1 MSNPEGKPA
10 LPEGESISLPIGKA
24 PSEKEDPVESID
36 DYEEVSIDRD
46 VADELPGREQ
56 AQQEQ
61 QGITKE
67 APSTTSDAEDTVTAS
82 VPEIITTPETAN
94 IPNGVSEEE
103 PELTVVEP
111 EPLPETREVEVPRI
125 DVEEATTPREESTD
139 PMPEPVPTKDLE
151 TEAKPTQPADES
163 EDAEDAQGEPAQA
176 TTTEIPSSPPPQI
189 ITSSEPSS
197 SQPSSPAARPGSSAS
212 SIPSRAPNPPS
223 LQAQLVRYNLP
234 NTVFIVQSLEIISA
248 SRDARRRADL
258 AEAARRALEAL
269 KDLAPYA
276 PDPEVVFE
284 PLRLACMTHTTTLVV
299 AALDS
304 IDKLIS
310 YGYFTTNHS
319 SISTTPLIER
329 AIDTIASC
337 FIGDVTDDKV
347 QMQIIKALLSA
358 VLNDK
363 FIVHGAGLLKSIRQ
377 IYNIFLLSRNAANQ
391 TVAQGALTQMVNVVF
406 ERMKT
411 RIAAREA
418 RAELGGLQH
427 QDVGGSTTTVGA
439 AMSTIDGGEGDE
451 ESSAG
456 DTQSQVNGSSPQLA
470 TPGEKITLQS
480 FEHRKSFDDEKI
492 MDNAPTTVTM
502 GRPQSSNGA
511 GIQTD
516 VQPEVSE
523 QDLEDEVFTK
533 DIFLVFRA
541 MCKLSIKVLP
551 PEQIADLKCH
561 GMRSKLLSLHLIL
574 TILKQHS
581 VVFTN
586 PLVTIRGSG
595 TERPTQFVQAIKQYL
610 CLSLSRNAASSVPW
624 VFEMCSEI
632 FWLVVRDM
640 RSALKKELEVFMKEI
655 YLAILENKNS
665 SLNQKHS
672 ILGLFERI
680 SSDPKAL
687 VEIYL
692 NYDCDRAALDNLFQ
706 RIMEH
711 IAKVA
716 ALPVHMS
723 NVQQQAYIDNH
734 PRRGTDGHYH
744 LTHIPPSFAAA
755 SIGAA
760 PPPGHQTD
768 GLYPPEYILKRH
780 SIECLVEALRSL
792 VLWSQKGIE
801 AASAQENSRESLDNR
816 DSFEHTPSRGLSGPG
831 TPQLDVDRR
840 VSSNSDLGSLTV
852 FDDPSQFEKSK
863 LRKNALSECAR
874 KFNTKPKHGIKALIE
889 QGFIKSKEPRDV
901 AEFLLSYNSILDK
914 GKIGEYL
921 GEGDEENI
929 NIMHAFVDLLDFNRM
944 RYVDAL
950 RRFLQT
956 FRLPGESQKID
967 RLMLKFAERYI
978 SGNPNAFANADTAY
992 VLAYSVIMLNVDQHS
1007 SKIKKRMKKEDFVK
1021 NNRGINDGADLPEE
1035 YLHGI
1040 FEEISQN
1047 EIILEDEKDAI
1058 RESKEATQ
1066 KNAGLAA
1073 GIGQALATVGRDL
1086 QREAYMQASEEM
1098 ANKTEQLFK
1107 TLLRSQRTSSK
1118 KTNPTIRFVNA
1129 SSFKHIG
1136 PMFETV
1142 WMSFLSGLSGP
1153 TQDSQDVESIR
1164 LCMEGFKLAIKISC
1178 LFDLELPRISF
1189 VGALTRFTQLSNL
1202 SEMKPKNVEALKVL
1216 LDVAQTEGNLLK
1228 SSWKDVLLAV
1238 SQLERFQLISQG
1250 VDEGSLPDMN
1260 KSLRASTTGDDRRTS
1275 FHSTRSSKSMR
1286 HKILNYSADV
1296 AEESRSREVVIAV
1309 DKIFANSS
1317 KLNGDAIVHFVRALC
1332 EVSWQEVQS
1341 SGSSESPRMFSLQK
1355 LVEISFYNMNRIRF
1369 EWSNIWAI
1377 LGEHFNNV
1385 GCLPNTSIVF
1395 FALDSLRQLSMR
1407 FLELQELPHF
1417 RFQKDFLKPFE
1428 HVMANS
1434 SHAKVKDMVLQCL
1447 NQMLQARGNM
1457 IKSGWRTMFG
1467 TYSFAAKEQYDNIV
1481 EFAFKS
1487 VQSIYKE
1494 RFGVIIAQG
1503 AFSDLVVC
1511 LTEFAKNLRFQR
1523 ISLQA
1528 IEILKTIVP
1537 RMLDTPECPLSPKS
1551 ADFEHGNGVENGNGV
1566 ESVMGGGKVK
1576 TAKEDPMVKFW
1587 FPVLFAFHDVL
1598 MTGEDLEVR
1607 SRALNHL
1614 FDTLVS
1620 YGAAYP
1626 EAFWDLVCRQL
1637 LFPIFMVLKSKS
1649 EMSRFNNHEDMTVWL
1664 STTMIQALRNLIQ
1677 LFTHFFYNLS
1687 RMLDGFLELL
1697 ITCICQEND
1706 TIARIGSSCL
1716 QQLILQNVKKLQKE
1730 HWGKVVGA
1738 FVVLF
1743 ERTTAHQLFSA
1754 VNNVSTPVPEDA
1766 PGTLISGSVEEENE
1780 LNDTAVGTGGLKID
1794 GLETLEQKEAA
1805 ATTLGG
1811 ETEAEPEAINPAN
1824 NGTPQEQQLEDYRP
1838 AQQAPQI
1845 AVSVSAARKRY
1856 FARIITKCVLQ
1867 GLMIETVSELFS
1879 NDDVYNLIPSPE
1891 LLRLMSLLKKSF
1903 AFARKFN
1910 NDKELRMRLFRDGF
1924 MKQPPN
1930 LLKQE
1935 STSAATYISILF
1947 RMFSD
1952 EKSERRESRRDV
1964 EEALVPL
1971 CIDIIHGYV
1980 VLDRETQ
1987 HRNILAWQP
1996 VVVDVMDGYLAFPD
2010 ADFERNITAFYPV
2023 VVELLRQ
2030 DLSEDMRKSLMGI
2043 LRRVGEMKLGAT
2055 KPFDGAANG
2064 GGTGAPVKGRRRAGS
2079 VMSR

>member
-1 MSNPEGKPA
+1 MANPEDKPA
-10 LPEGESISLPIGKA
+10 LPEGESIAIPIENAPPEKDDDLEIIEHRDGASDDGEGRESNDDDGEPANGHVPEDELADKEASTPPPAGPEDVAVALTTDSTTELPN
-24 PSEKEDPVESID
+24 PPTSQDPPLPPVVVEVQ
-36 DYEEVSIDRD
+36 EVEEENEREVSH
-46 VADELPGREQ
+46 
-56 AQQEQ
+56 
-61 QGITKE
+61 T
-67 APSTTSDAEDTVTAS
+67 DAEDTVTAS
-82 VPEIITTPETAN
+82 GELA
-94 IPNGVSEEE
+94 E
-103 PELTVVEP
+103 PTSQPTGLG
-111 EPLPETREVEVPRI
+111 I
-125 DVEEATTPREESTD
+125 EASH
-139 PMPEPVPTKDLE
+139 PTKD
-151 TEAKPTQPADES
+151 TV
-163 EDAEDAQGEPAQA
+163 DAEGERVAPIS
-176 TTTEIPSSPPPQI
+176 EVPSSPTPRI
-189 ITSSEPSS
+189 VTTSSEPSS
-197 SQPSSPAARPGSSAS
+197 QPSSPSARPTSSSS
-212 SIPSRAPNPPS
+212 SIPPRPSNPTP
-223 LQAQLVRYNLP
+223 QHAEPVRYHLP
-234 NTVFIVQSLEIISA
+234 NTVFIVQTLETIAA

-258 AEAARRALEAL
+258 AEATRRALEAL
-269 KDLAPYA
+269 RDMAPDA
-276 PDPEVVFE
+276 PDPEIVFE
-284 PLRLACMTHTTTLVV
+284 PLRLACLTHTTTLTVTS
-299 AALDS
+299 LDS

-310 YGYFTTNHS
+310 YGYFTTSPS
-319 SISTTPLIER
+319 STTTTPLIER
-329 AIDTIASC
+329 AIDTIAAC

-363 FIVHGAGLLKSIRQ
+363 FVVHGAGLLKSIRQ
-377 IYNIFLLSRNAANQ
+377 VYNIFLLSRNATNQ
-391 TVAQGALTQMVNVVF
+391 TVAQGALTQMVNSVF

-411 RIAAREA
+411 RIVAREA
-418 RAELGGLQH
+418 RAELGGM
-427 QDVGGSTTTVGA
+427 QDTGGSSVTINA
-439 AMSTIDGGEGDE
+439 PPSTAGGDEGDE
-451 ESSAG
+451 ESTASGEAPASAG
-456 DTQSQVNGSSPQLA
+456 SPA
-470 TPGEKITLQS
+470 PPGEKITLQS

-492 MDNAPTTVTM
+492 MDNAPTTITM
-502 GRPQSSNGA
+502 RPHSSNGVP
-511 GIQTD
+511 GSQIEIH
-516 VQPEVSE
+516 PEGSQQSQYE
-523 QDLEDEVFTK
+523 AEDEVFTK

-574 TILKQHS
+574 TLLKQHAL
-581 VVFTN
+581 VFTN
-586 PLVTIRGSG
+586 PQVTIRGSG
-595 TERPTQFVQAIKQYL
+595 TEQPTQFVQAIKQYL
-610 CLSLSRNAASSVPW
+610 CLSLSRNAASAVPW
-624 VFEMCSEI
+624 VFEICSEI

-640 RSALKKELEVFMKEI
+640 RSTLKKELEVFMKEI

-665 SLNQKHS
+665 SLQQKHS

-692 NYDCDRAALDNLFQ
+692 NYDCDRTALDNLFQ
-706 RIMEH
+706 RIAEH

-716 ALPVHMS
+716 ALPVGMS
-723 NVQQQAYIDNH
+723 NMQQQAYIDNH
-734 PRRGTDGHYH
+734 PRRGPDGHYH
-744 LTHIPPSFAAA
+744 LMHIPPSFSVA

-760 PPPGHQTD
+760 PPAGHQTE
-768 GLYPPEYILKRH
+768 GQYPQEYILKRH
-780 SIECLVEALRSL
+780 SMECLVEALRSL
-792 VLWSQKGIE
+792 VSWAQKGIE
-801 AASAQENSRESLDNR
+801 ATSVENSRESVDNR
-816 DSFEHTPSRGLSGPG
+816 DSLDHTPIKGLSGPG
-831 TPQLDVDRR
+831 TPQLEFERR
-840 VSSNSDLGSLTV
+840 ASSNSELASLAIS
-852 FDDPSQFEKSK
+852 DDPSQFEKSK
-863 LRKNALSECAR
+863 LRKNALTEGVR
-874 KFNTKPKHGIKALIE
+874 KFNTKPKHGIKTLVE
-889 QGFIKSKEPRDV
+889 QGFIKSKEPRDI
-901 AEFLLSYNSILDK
+901 AEFLLSNNAILDK

-921 GEGDEENI
+921 GEGDQENI
-929 NIMHAFVDLLDFNRM
+929 DIMHSFVDLLDFNRM

-1007 SKIKKRMKKEDFVK
+1007 SKIKRRMNKEDFIK

-1035 YLHGI
+1035 YLIGI
-1040 FEEISQN
+1040 FEEIAQN

-1058 RESKEATQ
+1058 RESKESAT

-1086 QREAYMQASEEM
+1086 QREAYLQASEEM

-1118 KTNPTIRFVNA
+1118 KTNTTIRFVHA

-1153 TQDSQDVESIR
+1153 TQDSQDLESIR

-1228 SSWKDVLLAV
+1228 TSWKDVLMAV

-1250 VDEGSLPDMN
+1250 VDETSLPDMI
-1260 KSLRASTTGDDRRTS
+1260 KSLRGQSDDPRRTS
-1275 FHSTRSSKSMR
+1275 FHSTRSSKSIR
-1286 HKILNYSADV
+1286 SKVPSYSSDV

-1341 SGSSESPRMFSLQK
+1341 SASSENPRMFSLQK

-1407 FLELQELPHF
+1407 FLEIQELPHF
-1417 RFQKDFLKPFE
+1417 RFQKDFLRPFE

-1494 RFGVIIAQG
+1494 RFGVIVAQG

-1551 ADFEHGNGVENGNGV
+1551 AAFEGPNGTSENGM
-1566 ESVMGGGKVK
+1566 ETVMGGAKVK

-1614 FDTLVS
+1614 FDTLIT
-1620 YGAAYP
+1620 YGGAYP

-1649 EMSRFNNHEDMTVWL
+1649 EMSRFNNHEDMSVWL

-1677 LFTHFFYNLS
+1677 LFTHFFSNLS

-1716 QQLILQNVKKLQKE
+1716 QGLILQNVKKLQKE
-1730 HWGKVVGA
+1730 HWGKIVAA
-1738 FVVLF
+1738 FVILF
-1743 ERTTAHQLFSA
+1743 ERTTAHQLFTAINNLATGVPNSVPGILSA
-1754 VNNVSTPVPEDA
+1754 GSLDEETELLEDDGA
-1766 PGTLISGSVEEENE
+1766 N
-1780 LNDTAVGTGGLKID
+1780 GLKID
-1794 GLETLEQKEAA
+1794 LENSQKDATLSQQPEPEPEPI
-1805 ATTLGG
+1805 
-1811 ETEAEPEAINPAN
+1811 ETELSTDIPP
-1824 NGTPQEQQLEDYRP
+1824 EQQLEDYRP
-1838 AQQAPQI
+1838 TQQTPQI
-1845 AVSVSAARKRY
+1845 TIPVTAARKRY

-1910 NDKELRMRLFRDGF
+1910 NDKELRMKLFREGF

-1952 EKSERRESRRDV
+1952 EKSERRDSRRDV

-1980 VLDRETQ
+1980 ILDRETQ

-1996 VVVDVMDGYLAFPD
+1996 VVVDVMEGYMAFPD
-2010 ADFERNITAFYPV
+2010 ADFERNIVSFYPV

-2030 DLSEDMRKSLMGI
+2030 DLSEEMRKSLMGI
-2043 LRRVGEMKLGAT
+2043 LRRVGEMKLGA
-2055 KPFDGAANG
+2055 KPLEPVVNG
-2064 GGTGAPVKGRRRAGS
+2064 VAVATKGRRRTGS

>member
-1 MSNPEGKPA
+1 MSDTGQKA
-10 LPEGESISLPIGKA
+10 TLPESDGVNLKIAEGVPATDDAVEVTSQRDDDDEQPSVDDDKQGE
-24 PSEKEDPVESID
+24 VEEEQEEEEE
-36 DYEEVSIDRD
+36 YEIVAEEGETSANGHSSDG
-46 VADELPGREQ
+46 ADEERKDTLEDG
-56 AQQEQ
+56 
-61 QGITKE
+61 
-67 APSTTSDAEDTVTAS
+67 SDAEGVTA
-82 VPEIITTPETAN
+82 
-94 IPNGVSEEE
+94 GGE
-103 PELTVVEP
+103 PSTDSIHAP
-111 EPLPETREVEVPRI
+111 APLPESDEVHTPA
-125 DVEEATTPREESTD
+125 VEP
-139 PMPEPVPTKDLE
+139 
-151 TEAKPTQPADES
+151 
-163 EDAEDAQGEPAQA
+163 AEDASPVAESSEAADATEPTESPRGLGIEGSQLPAAVEADEESPRPASA
-176 TTTEIPSSPPPQI
+176 TPSSPPPQI
-189 ITSSEPSS
+189 ITTPSDQTPAVRPASS
-197 SQPSSPAARPGSSAS
+197 SSSTGLPPRPSNPTPSHAQP
-212 SIPSRAPNPPS
+212 I
-223 LQAQLVRYNLP
+223 RYNLP
-234 NTVFIVQSLEIISA
+234 STVFIVQTLDIIAA

-258 AEAARRALEAL
+258 AEATRRALEAIR
-269 KDLAPYA
+269 DMAPHA
-276 PDPEVVFE
+276 PDPEIVFE
-284 PLRLACMTHTTTLVV
+284 PLRLACLTHTTALTVP
-299 AALDS
+299 ALDS

-310 YGYFTTNHS
+310 YGYFTAS
-319 SISTTPLIER
+319 PPAATTPLIER
-329 AIDTIASC
+329 AIDSIAGC
-337 FIGDVTDDKV
+337 FIGEITDDKV

-363 FIVHGAGLLKSIRQ
+363 FVVHGAGLLKSIRL
-377 IYNIFLLSRNAANQ
+377 IYNIFLLSRNTANQ

-406 ERMKT
+406 ERMKN
-411 RIAAREA
+411 RIMIREA
-418 RAELGGLQH
+418 GTELGNL
-427 QDVGGSTTTVGA
+427 QDVGGSTTTVNA
-439 AMSTIDGGEGDE
+439 PPSTADGGDGDE
-451 ESSAG
+451 EASTASG
-456 DTQSQVNGSSPQLA
+456 DAQGQNGGTPPVT

-492 MDNAPTTVTM
+492 MDNAPTTVTV
-502 GRPQSSNGA
+502 GQNGSRVNGGQTSDISHAQS
-511 GIQTD
+511 T
-516 VQPEVSE
+516 E
-523 QDLEDEVFTK
+523 QEAEDEIFTK

-561 GMRSKLLSLHLIL
+561 GMRSKLLSLHLIH

-581 VVFTN
+581 LVFTN

-595 TERPTQFVQAIKQYL
+595 TEQPTQFVQAIKQYL
-610 CLSLSRNAASSVPW
+610 CLSLSRNAASAVPW
-624 VFEMCSEI
+624 VFEICSEI

-640 RSALKKELEVFMKEI
+640 RSALKKEMEVFMKEI

-665 SLNQKHS
+665 SLQQKHS
-672 ILGLFERI
+672 ILELFERI

-692 NYDCDRAALDNLFQ
+692 NYDCDRNALDNLFQ
-706 RIMEH
+706 RIIEH
-711 IAKVA
+711 ISKVA
-716 ALPVHMS
+716 ALPVSMS
-723 NVQQQAYIDNH
+723 TLQQQAYIDNH
-734 PRRGTDGHYH
+734 PRRHPDGHYH
-744 LTHIPPSFAAA
+744 MIHLPPSFSISSIA
-755 SIGAA
+755 SA
-760 PPPGHQTD
+760 PPPGHQTE

-780 SIECLVEALRSL
+780 SMECLVEALRSL
-792 VLWSQKGIE
+792 VSWAQKGIE
-801 AASAQENSRESLDNR
+801 AVAAQEHSLRDSVGDRESLD
-816 DSFEHTPSRGLSGPG
+816 HTPIRNLSGPG
-831 TPQLDVDRR
+831 TPQLEIDRR
-840 VSSNSDLGSLTV
+840 ISSNTDLNGFMIS
-852 FDDPSQFEKSK
+852 DDPSQFEKSK
-863 LRKNALSECAR
+863 LRKNALTECVR
-874 KFNTKPKHGIKALIE
+874 KFNLKPKHGVKALLE
-889 QGFIKSKEPRDV
+889 QGFIKSKEPRDI

-921 GEGDEENI
+921 GEGDQDNI
-929 NIMHAFVDLLDFNRM
+929 DIMHAFVDLLDFTRM

-956 FRLPGESQKID
+956 FRLPGEGQKID

-1007 SKIKKRMKKEDFVK
+1007 AKVKRRMTKEDFIK
-1021 NNRGINDGADLPEE
+1021 NNRGINDNADLPDE
-1035 YLHGI
+1035 YLGGI
-1040 FEEISQN
+1040 FDEIAQN
-1047 EIILEDEKDAI
+1047 EIILESEKEAI
-1058 RESKEATQ
+1058 REGREASQ

-1118 KTNPTIRFVNA
+1118 KVKTSIRFVHA

-1153 TQDSQDVESIR
+1153 TQDSSDLESIR

-1228 SSWKDVLLAV
+1228 NSWKDVLLAV

-1260 KSLRASTTGDDRRTS
+1260 KSLRSGLGDDRRSS
-1275 FHSTRSSKSMR
+1275 FHSTRSSKSIRNKMP
-1286 HKILNYSADV
+1286 NYSADV

-1341 SGSSESPRMFSLQK
+1341 SGQSESPRMFSLQK

-1407 FLELQELPHF
+1407 FLEIQELPHF

-1494 RFGVIIAQG
+1494 RFGVIVAQG

-1537 RMLDTPECPLSPKS
+1537 RMLDAPECPLSPKS
-1551 ADFEHGNGVENGNGV
+1551 SDFSGPNGSATENGNGM
-1566 ESVMGGGKVK
+1566 ETVMGGAKVK

-1614 FDTLVS
+1614 FDTLVA

-1649 EMSRFNNHEDMTVWL
+1649 EMSRFSNHEDMTVWL

-1677 LFTHFFYNLS
+1677 LFTHFFANLS

-1716 QQLILQNVKKLQKE
+1716 QQLILQNVRKLEKE
-1730 HWGKVVGA
+1730 HWGKIVGA
-1738 FVVLF
+1738 FVILF
-1743 ERTTAHQLFSA
+1743 ERTTAYQLFSA
-1754 VNNVSTPVPEDA
+1754 VSVSATVPSSS
-1766 PGTLISGSVEEENE
+1766 SGSIGGGSLDEDGDVKDDPTVAEESN
-1780 LNDTAVGTGGLKID
+1780 GLKID
-1794 GLETLEQKEAA
+1794 GLETPGTKDTPTEVDGLQPAEEEDTREEPTSEQ
-1805 ATTLGG
+1805 
-1811 ETEAEPEAINPAN
+1811 P
-1824 NGTPQEQQLEDYRP
+1824 LEDYRP
-1838 AQQAPQI
+1838 PTAIPQI
-1845 AVSVSAARKRY
+1845 AVPVTAARKRY

-1910 NDKELRMRLFRDGF
+1910 NDKELRMRLFREGF

-1935 STSAATYISILF
+1935 STSAATYIAILF
-1947 RMFSD
+1947 RMFAD
-1952 EKSERRESRRDV
+1952 DKSERRESRRDV

-1980 VLDRETQ
+1980 ILDRETQ

-1996 VVVDVMDGYLAFPD
+1996 VVVDVMEGYLAFPD
-2010 ADFERNITAFYPV
+2010 PDFERNITAFYPV
-2023 VVELLRQ
+2023 AVELLSK
-2030 DLSEDMRKSLMGI
+2030 DLSEEMRRTLMGM
-2043 LRRVGEMKLGAT
+2043 LRRVGEMKLGA
-2055 KPFDGAANG
+2055 KPMDTGANG
-2064 GGTGAPVKGRRRAGS
+2064 VGNTGAVKGRRRAGS

>member
-1 MSNPEGKPA
+1 MSNPDGKPA
-10 LPEGESISLPIGKA
+10 LPEGESINLPIGKA
-24 PSEKEDPVESID
+24 SSEEEGPLEPID

-46 VADELPGREQ
+46 VVDELPRSEHI
-56 AQQEQ
+56 QQEQ
-61 QGITKE
+61 VIAKE
-67 APSTTSDAEDTVTAS
+67 VTPISDAGETPATS
-82 VPEIITTPETAN
+82 VSEINTIPETSST
-94 IPNGVSEEE
+94 PNVVSVEES
-103 PELTVVEP
+103 ELTVVEP
-111 EPLPETREVEVPRI
+111 EPLLETNDVEVPRI
-125 DVEEATTPREESTD
+125 DVEEAIAAQGGLAESAPKPAEIKDSDIEE
-139 PMPEPVPTKDLE
+139 
-151 TEAKPTQPADES
+151 KPTEVLQD
-163 EDAEDAQGEPAQA
+163 EDAQGEP
-176 TTTEIPSSPPPQI
+176 TNPPEIPSSPPPQI
-189 ITSSEPSS
+189 VTSSEPSS

-212 SIPSRAPNPPS
+212 SLPARPPNPTPV
-223 LQAQLVRYNLP
+223 QAQPIRYNLP
-234 NTVFIVQSLEIISA
+234 NTVFIVQSLETISA

-319 SISTTPLIER
+319 SISSTPLIER

-411 RIAAREA
+411 RIASREA

-439 AMSTIDGGEGDE
+439 AMSTVDGGEGDE
-451 ESSAG
+451 ESSTG
-456 DTQSQVNGSSPQLA
+456 DTQSQVNGSSTQLA

-492 MDNAPTTVTM
+492 MDNAPTTVTI
-502 GRPQSSNGA
+502 GRPQSSSGVGNQIDA
-511 GIQTD
+511 
-516 VQPEVSE
+516 QPEVSE
-523 QDLEDEVFTK
+523 QDLEDEIFTK

-574 TILKQHS
+574 TILKQHC

-595 TERPTQFVQAIKQYL
+595 TEQPTQFVQAIKQYL

-624 VFEMCSEI
+624 VFEMCGEI

-655 YLAILENKNS
+655 YLAIIENKNS

-716 ALPVHMS
+716 ALPVYMN

-768 GLYPPEYILKRH
+768 GLYPQEYILKRH

-792 VLWSQKGIE
+792 VSWAQKGIE
-801 AASAQENSRESLDNR
+801 ATSAQETSRESLDNR

-831 TPQLDVDRR
+831 TPQLEVDRR
-840 VSSNSDLGSLTV
+840 VSSNSDLNNLTV

-863 LRKNALSECAR
+863 LRKNALSECVR
-874 KFNTKPKHGIKALIE
+874 KFNTKPKHGVKALIE
-889 QGFIKSKEPRDV
+889 LGFIKSKEPRDV

-929 NIMHAFVDLLDFNRM
+929 NIMHSFVDLLDFNRM

-1007 SKIKKRMKKEDFVK
+1007 SKIKRRMKKEDFVK

-1118 KTNPTIRFVNA
+1118 KTNTTIRFVNA

-1260 KSLRASTTGDDRRTS
+1260 KSLRATTTGDDRRTS
-1275 FHSTRSSKSMR
+1275 FHSTRSSKSIR
-1286 HKILNYSADV
+1286 HKMSNYSADV

-1407 FLELQELPHF
+1407 FLEIQELPHF

-1494 RFGVIIAQG
+1494 RFGVIVAQG

-1551 ADFEHGNGVENGNGV
+1551 ADFQHTNGLENGNGI

-1754 VNNVSTPVPEDA
+1754 VNNVSTAVPGGA
-1766 PGTLISGSVEEENE
+1766 QGILSAGSMEEEADF
-1780 LNDTAVGTGGLKID
+1780 NDTTVDTGGLKID

-1805 ATTLGG
+1805 ATLGS
-1811 ETEAEPEAINPAN
+1811 ETEPEPENTNSNPE
-1824 NGTPQEQQLEDYRP
+1824 TPQEQQLEDYRP
-1838 AQQAPQI
+1838 SQQAPQI

-1903 AFARKFN
+1903 AFARRFN
-1910 NDKELRMRLFRDGF
+1910 NDKELRMKLFRDGF

-1947 RMFSD
+1947 RMFAD
-1952 EKSERRESRRDV
+1952 DKSERRESRRDV

-2030 DLSEDMRKSLMGI
+2030 DLSEDMRRSLMGI
-2043 LRRVGEMKLGAT
+2043 LRRVGEMKLGAKT
-2055 KPFDGAANG
+2055 VESVVNG
-2064 GGTGAPVKGRRRAGS
+2064 GGGTAVKGRRRAGS

>member
-1 MSNPEGKPA
+1 MSNPEVKPA
-10 LPEGESISLPIGKA
+10 LPEGESISIPIEKA
-24 PSEKEDPVESID
+24 PSEKEERAESIE
-36 DYEEVSIDRD
+36 DYEEVSINGD
-46 VADELPGREQ
+46 VADEPPHRELVEEG
-56 AQQEQ
+56 EQ
-61 QGITKE
+61 GTTKE
-67 APSTTSDAEDTVTAS
+67 VPLTSDAEETIAIS
-82 VPEIITTPETAN
+82 VPETDTIPETTA
-94 IPNGVSEEE
+94 PTNGVSVEEAD
-103 PELTVVEP
+103 LTAVGT
-111 EPLPETREVEVPRI
+111 ETKEVPRI
-125 DVEEATTPREESTD
+125 DVEEATTTTTPEASTETTTL
-139 PMPEPVPTKDLE
+139 EPVETKDLDIE
-151 TEAKPTQPADES
+151 EKPTGPVEEDQ
-163 EDAEDAQGEPAQA
+163 DAEGEPAH
-176 TTTEIPSSPPPQI
+176 TTEIPSSPPPQI
-189 ITSSEPSS
+189 VTSSEPSS

-212 SIPSRAPNPPS
+212 SLPSRPPNPTPI
-223 LQAQLVRYNLP
+223 QAQPVRYNLP
-234 NTVFIVQSLEIISA
+234 NTVFIVQSLETISA

-284 PLRLACMTHTTTLVV
+284 PLRLACLTHTTALVV

-319 SISTTPLIER
+319 SISSTPLIER

-411 RIAAREA
+411 RIAVREA

-439 AMSTIDGGEGDE
+439 AMSTVDGGEGDE

-456 DTQSQVNGSSPQLA
+456 DTQSQQNGSTPQLA

-502 GRPQSSNGA
+502 GRPQSSNGVGSQA
-511 GIQTD
+511 D
-516 VQPEVSE
+516 SHPEVSE
-523 QDLEDEVFTK
+523 QDLEDEIFTK

-586 PLVTIRGSG
+586 PLITIRGSG
-595 TERPTQFVQAIKQYL
+595 TEQPTQFVQAIKQYL

-624 VFEMCSEI
+624 VFEICSEI

-655 YLAILENKNS
+655 YIAILENKNS
-665 SLNQKHS
+665 TLNQKHS

-716 ALPVHMS
+716 ALPVGMS
-723 NVQQQAYIDNH
+723 SLQQQAYIDNH

-768 GLYPPEYILKRH
+768 GFYPPEYILKRH
-780 SIECLVEALRSL
+780 SMECLVEALRSL
-792 VLWSQKGIE
+792 VSWAQKGIE
-801 AASAQENSRESLDNR
+801 AASAQENSRESVDNR

-831 TPQLDVDRR
+831 TPQLEVDRR
-840 VSSNSDLGSLTV
+840 VSSNSDLNSLTV

-874 KFNTKPKHGIKALIE
+874 KFNAKPKHGIKALIE
-889 QGFIKSKEPRDV
+889 QGFIKSKEPRDI

-921 GEGDEENI
+921 GEGDQENI
-929 NIMHAFVDLLDFNRM
+929 DIMHSFVDLLDFNRM

-1007 SKIKKRMKKEDFVK
+1007 SKIKRRMKKEDFVK

-1040 FEEISQN
+1040 FDEISQN

-1066 KNAGLAA
+1066 KNTGLAA

-1118 KTNPTIRFVNA
+1118 KTNTTIRFVNA

-1153 TQDSQDVESIR
+1153 TQDSSDLESIR

-1178 LFDLELPRISF
+1178 LFDLEFPRISF

-1250 VDEGSLPDMN
+1250 VDEGSLPDMS

-1275 FHSTRSSKSMR
+1275 FHSTRSSKSIR
-1286 HKILNYSADV
+1286 HKMSNYSADV

-1341 SGSSESPRMFSLQK
+1341 SGASESPRMFSLQK

-1407 FLELQELPHF
+1407 FLEIQELPHF
-1417 RFQKDFLKPFE
+1417 RFQKDFLRPFE

-1447 NQMLQARGNM
+1447 NQMLQAKGNM

-1551 ADFEHGNGVENGNGV
+1551 ADFEHINGVENGNSV
-1566 ESVMGGGKVK
+1566 ETVMGGGKVK

-1614 FDTLVS
+1614 FDTLVT

-1677 LFTHFFYNLS
+1677 LFTHFFSNLS

-1738 FVVLF
+1738 FVILF

-1754 VNNVSTPVPEDA
+1754 VNNISTTVPGGG
-1766 PGTLISGSVEEENE
+1766 PGILSAGTMEEEHE
-1780 LNDTAVGTGGLKID
+1780 LHDTTEDTGGLKID

-1805 ATTLGG
+1805 ATLGG
-1811 ETEAEPEAINPAN
+1811 DTEPDPDTANITPE
-1824 NGTPQEQQLEDYRP
+1824 TPQDHQLEDYRP
-1838 AQQAPQI
+1838 TQQAPQI

-1903 AFARKFN
+1903 AFARRFN

-1935 STSAATYISILF
+1935 SSSAATYISILF
-1947 RMFSD
+1947 RMFAD
-1952 EKSERRESRRDV
+1952 DKSERRESRRDV

-2010 ADFERNITAFYPV
+2010 ADFERNIMAFYPV

-2030 DLSEDMRKSLMGI
+2030 DLSEDMRRSLMGI
-2043 LRRVGEMKLGAT
+2043 LRRVGEMKLGA
-2055 KPFDGAANG
+2055 KAVESSVNG
-2064 GGTGAPVKGRRRAGS
+2064 GGAVAKGRRRAGS

>member
-1 MSNPEGKPA
+1 MSNPEKPA
-10 LPEGESISLPIGKA
+10 LPVGESIGIPIEA
-24 PSEKEDPVESID
+24 TLSEKD
-36 DYEEVSIDRD
+36 EEEYTTINHDE
-46 VADELPGREQ
+46 ADEARDEKGIHEQVPGEDGGYKDSTQ
-56 AQQEQ
+56 PPSGDFETATAIVEPTGL
-61 QGITKE
+61 GIEGT
-67 APSTTSDAEDTVTAS
+67 ASDPTADAEGERLPPTSEEPSAS
-82 VPEIITTPETAN
+82 SPQIVTTP
-94 IPNGVSEEE
+94 S
-103 PELTVVEP
+103 
-111 EPLPETREVEVPRI
+111 
-125 DVEEATTPREESTD
+125 DQS
-139 PMPEPVPTKDLE
+139 
-151 TEAKPTQPADES
+151 S
-163 EDAEDAQGEPAQA
+163 
-176 TTTEIPSSPPPQI
+176 IPSSPPARPD
-189 ITSSEPSS
+189 SS
-197 SQPSSPAARPGSSAS
+197 SSS
-212 SIPSRAPNPPS
+212 SIPPRPSNPTPNHAQPIRHHLPS
-223 LQAQLVRYNLP
+223 
-234 NTVFIVQSLEIISA
+234 TVFIVQTLETIAA

-258 AEAARRALEAL
+258 GEATRRALEAIR
-269 KDLAPYA
+269 DLAPDA

-284 PLRLACMTHTTTLVV
+284 PLRLACLTHTTALTVTS
-299 AALDS
+299 LDS

-310 YGYFTTNHS
+310 YGYFNS
-319 SISTTPLIER
+319 STSATSTTPLIER
-329 AIDTIASC
+329 AIDTIAAC

-358 VLNDK
+358 ILNDK
-363 FIVHGAGLLKSIRQ
+363 FVVHGAGLLKSIRQ

-411 RIAAREA
+411 RLVMREA
-418 RAELGGLQH
+418 SAELGGLQ
-427 QDVGGSTTTVGA
+427 DTGGSTTTVNA
-439 AMSTIDGGEGDE
+439 PPSTVDGGEGDE
-451 ESSAG
+451 DSTISG
-456 DTQSQVNGSSPQLA
+456 DAQSTQTGVTTPA
-470 TPGEKITLQS
+470 TAPGEKITLQS

-492 MDNAPTTVTM
+492 MDSAPTTVTL
-502 GRPQSSNGA
+502 GQNDNQEGSQSKLSQQEA
-511 GIQTD
+511 
-516 VQPEVSE
+516 
-523 QDLEDEVFTK
+523 EDEIFTK

-561 GMRSKLLSLHLIL
+561 GMRSKLLSLHLIHQ
-574 TILKQHS
+574 ILKQHS
-581 VVFTN
+581 LVFTN
-586 PLVTIRGSG
+586 PTVTIRGSG
-595 TERPTQFVQAIKQYL
+595 TEQPTQFVQAIKQYL
-610 CLSLSRNAASSVPW
+610 CLSLSRNAASAVPW
-624 VFEMCSEI
+624 VFETCSEI
-632 FWLVVRDM
+632 FFLVVRDM

-665 SLNQKHS
+665 SLQQKHS
-672 ILGLFERI
+672 IVALFEHI
-680 SSDPKAL
+680 ASDPKAL

-692 NYDCDRAALDNLFQ
+692 NYDCDRNALDNLFQ
-706 RIMEH
+706 RIIEH
-711 IAKVA
+711 ISKVA

-723 NVQQQAYIDNH
+723 SLQQYAYIDNH
-734 PRRGTDGHYH
+734 PRRGPDGFYH
-744 LTHIPPSFAAA
+744 LVHLPPSLSAT
-755 SIGAA
+755 SIAAA
-760 PPPGHQTD
+760 PPPGYNTE
-768 GLYPPEYILKRH
+768 GLYPPEYILKRE
-780 SIECLVEALRSL
+780 SMECLVEALRSL
-792 VLWSQKGIE
+792 VSWAQKGIE
-801 AASAQENSRESLDNR
+801 AAQIQENNSRESVDNR
-816 DSFEHTPSRGLSGPG
+816 ESFDHTPSKGLSGPG
-831 TPQLDVDRR
+831 TPQLELDRK
-840 VSSNSDLGSLTV
+840 VPSNSDLNGMV
-852 FDDPSQFEKSK
+852 DDPSQFEKSK
-863 LRKNALSECAR
+863 LRKNALSECVR
-874 KFNTKPKHGIKALIE
+874 KFNFKPKHGIKAAIE
-889 QGFIKSKEPRDV
+889 QGFIKSKEPQNI
-901 AEFLLSYNSILDK
+901 AEFLLGNNGLLDK
-914 GKIGEYL
+914 AKLGDYL
-921 GEGDEENI
+921 GEGDQENI
-929 NIMHAFVDLLDFNRM
+929 DIMHAFVDLMDFSRM

-956 FRLPGESQKID
+956 FRLPGEAQKID
-967 RLMLKFAERYI
+967 RLMLKFAAKYTG
-978 SGNPNAFANADTAY
+978 GNPNAFANADTAY

-1007 SKIKKRMKKEDFVK
+1007 SKIKKRMTKEDFIK
-1021 NNRGINDGADLPEE
+1021 NNRGINDNADLPDE
-1035 YLHGI
+1035 YLIGI
-1040 FEEISQN
+1040 FEEIQQN
-1047 EIILEDEKDAI
+1047 EIILETEKDAI
-1058 RESKEATQ
+1058 KESKEALQ
-1066 KNAGLAA
+1066 KNAGIAA

-1107 TLLRSQRTSSK
+1107 TLLRSQRVNSK
-1118 KTNPTIRFVNA
+1118 KTNTSIRFVSA

-1153 TQDSQDVESIR
+1153 TQDSQDMESIR

-1260 KSLRASTTGDDRRTS
+1260 KSLRAGLGDDRRSS
-1275 FHSTRSSKSMR
+1275 FHSSRSSRSIR
-1286 HKILNYSADV
+1286 HKPPSYSADV
-1296 AEESRSREVVIAV
+1296 AEESRSREIVIAV

-1317 KLNGDAIVHFVRALC
+1317 ALNGDAIVHFVRALC

-1341 SGSSESPRMFSLQK
+1341 SGASENPRMFSLQK

-1385 GCLPNTSIVF
+1385 GCLPNTSVVF

-1407 FLELQELPHF
+1407 FLEIQELPHF

-1434 SHAKVKDMVLQCL
+1434 VHAKVKDMVLQCL
-1447 NQMLQARGNM
+1447 NQMLQARGDM
-1457 IKSGWRTMFG
+1457 IRSGWRTMFG

-1487 VQSIYKE
+1487 VQSIYKT

-1537 RMLDTPECPLSPKS
+1537 KMLETPECPLSPKS
-1551 ADFEHGNGVENGNGV
+1551 ADFEGPNGTTANGEHGRTET
-1566 ESVMGGGKVK
+1566 VMGGARIK

-1614 FDTLVS
+1614 FDTLVA
-1620 YGAAYP
+1620 YGAVYP
-1626 EAFWDLVCRQL
+1626 EAFWDIVCRQL

-1677 LFTHFFYNLS
+1677 LFTHFFAQLS

-1716 QQLILQNVKKLQKE
+1716 QQLILQNVKKLNRE

-1738 FVVLF
+1738 FVILF

-1754 VNNVSTPVPEDA
+1754 VGVTTSVPGGSGGILSAGALDEDDE
-1766 PGTLISGSVEEENE
+1766 THE
-1780 LNDTAVGTGGLKID
+1780 DTAEDTNGLKID
-1794 GLETLEQKEAA
+1794 GLERPGPKDEASHADGEHPEESA
-1805 ATTLGG
+1805 AG
-1811 ETEAEPEAINPAN
+1811 EPSNEH
-1824 NGTPQEQQLEDYRP
+1824 QLEDYRP
-1838 AQQAPQI
+1838 ASAAPQAAI
-1845 AVSVSAARKRY
+1845 PVTAARKRY

-1891 LLRLMSLLKKSF
+1891 LLRLMALLKKSF
-1903 AFARKFN
+1903 QFARKFN
-1910 NDKELRMRLFRDGF
+1910 NDKELRMRLFREGF

-1935 STSAATYISILF
+1935 SSSAATYVAILF
-1947 RMFSD
+1947 RMFAD
-1952 EKSERRESRRDV
+1952 DKSERRESRGDV

-1980 VLDRETQ
+1980 ILDRETQ

-1996 VVVDVMDGYLAFPD
+1996 VVVDVMEGYLAFPD
-2010 ADFERNITAFYPV
+2010 ADFDRNVTTFYPV
-2023 VVELLRQ
+2023 VVELLGRE
-2030 DLSEDMRKSLMGI
+2030 LSEGMRKALMGI
-2043 LRRVGEMKLGAT
+2043 LRRVGETRLGV
-2055 KPFDGAANG
+2055 KPLGLVEGSGVAGSTPGANG
-2064 GGTGAPVKGRRRAGS
+2064 VAAGAGKGRRRAGS
-2079 VMSR
+2079 VMSGIAK

>member
-1 MSNPEGKPA
+1 MSNPDGKPA
-10 LPEGESISLPIGKA
+10 LPEGESINLPIGKA
-24 PSEKEDPVESID
+24 SSEEEGPLEPID

-46 VADELPGREQ
+46 VVDELPRSEHI
-56 AQQEQ
+56 QQEQ
-61 QGITKE
+61 VIAKE
-67 APSTTSDAEDTVTAS
+67 VTPISDAGETPATFVS
-82 VPEIITTPETAN
+82 EINTIPETSST
-94 IPNGVSEEE
+94 PNVVSVEES
-103 PELTVVEP
+103 ELTVVEP
-111 EPLPETREVEVPRI
+111 EPLLETNDVEVPRI
-125 DVEEATTPREESTD
+125 DVEEAIAAQGGLAESAPKPAEIKDSDIEE
-139 PMPEPVPTKDLE
+139 
-151 TEAKPTQPADES
+151 KPTEVLQD
-163 EDAEDAQGEPAQA
+163 EDAQGEP
-176 TTTEIPSSPPPQI
+176 TKPPEIPSSPPPQI
-189 ITSSEPSS
+189 VTSSEPSS

-212 SIPSRAPNPPS
+212 SLPARPPNPTPV
-223 LQAQLVRYNLP
+223 QAQPIRYNLP
-234 NTVFIVQSLEIISA
+234 NTVFIVQSLETISA

-319 SISTTPLIER
+319 SISSTPLIER

-411 RIAAREA
+411 RIASREA

-439 AMSTIDGGEGDE
+439 AMSTVDGGEGDE
-451 ESSAG
+451 ESSTG
-456 DTQSQVNGSSPQLA
+456 DTQSQVNGSSTQLA

-492 MDNAPTTVTM
+492 MDNAPTTVTI
-502 GRPQSSNGA
+502 GRPQSSSGVGNQIDA
-511 GIQTD
+511 
-516 VQPEVSE
+516 QPEVSE
-523 QDLEDEVFTK
+523 QDLEDEIFTK

-574 TILKQHS
+574 TILKQHC

-595 TERPTQFVQAIKQYL
+595 TEQPTQFVQAIKQYL

-624 VFEMCSEI
+624 VFEMCGEI

-655 YLAILENKNS
+655 YLAIIENKNS

-716 ALPVHMS
+716 ALPVYMN

-768 GLYPPEYILKRH
+768 GLYPQEYILKRH

-792 VLWSQKGIE
+792 VSWAQKGIE
-801 AASAQENSRESLDNR
+801 ATSAQETSRESLDNR

-831 TPQLDVDRR
+831 TPQLEVDRR
-840 VSSNSDLGSLTV
+840 VSSNSDLNNLTV

-863 LRKNALSECAR
+863 LRKNALSECVR
-874 KFNTKPKHGIKALIE
+874 KFNTKPKHGVKALIE
-889 QGFIKSKEPRDV
+889 LGFIKSKEPRDV

-929 NIMHAFVDLLDFNRM
+929 NIMHSFVDLLDFNRM

-1007 SKIKKRMKKEDFVK
+1007 SKIKRRMKKEDFVK

-1118 KTNPTIRFVNA
+1118 KTNTTIRFVNA

-1260 KSLRASTTGDDRRTS
+1260 KSLRATTTGDDRRTS
-1275 FHSTRSSKSMR
+1275 FHSTRSSKSIR
-1286 HKILNYSADV
+1286 HKMSNYSADV

-1407 FLELQELPHF
+1407 FLEIQELPHF

-1494 RFGVIIAQG
+1494 RFGVIVAQG

-1551 ADFEHGNGVENGNGV
+1551 ADFQHTNGLENGNGI

-1754 VNNVSTPVPEDA
+1754 VNNVSTAVPGGA
-1766 PGTLISGSVEEENE
+1766 QGILSAGSMEEEADF
-1780 LNDTAVGTGGLKID
+1780 NDTTVDTGGLKID

-1805 ATTLGG
+1805 ATLGS
-1811 ETEAEPEAINPAN
+1811 ETEPEPENTNSNPE
-1824 NGTPQEQQLEDYRP
+1824 TPQEQQLEDYRP
-1838 AQQAPQI
+1838 SQQAPQI

-1903 AFARKFN
+1903 AFARRFN
-1910 NDKELRMRLFRDGF
+1910 NDKELRMKLFRDGF

-1947 RMFSD
+1947 RMFAD
-1952 EKSERRESRRDV
+1952 DKSERRESRRDV

-2030 DLSEDMRKSLMGI
+2030 DLSEDMRRSLMGI
-2043 LRRVGEMKLGAT
+2043 LRRVGEMKLGAKT
-2055 KPFDGAANG
+2055 VESVVNG
-2064 GGTGAPVKGRRRAGS
+2064 GGGTAVKGRRRAGS

>member
-1 MSNPEGKPA
+1 MSNPGEKPA
-10 LPEGESISLPIGKA
+10 LPEGVSISIPIA
-24 PSEKEDPVESID
+24 EALLEKDDGHSDIAD
-36 DYEEVSIDRD
+36 DYEQVSIDGDRD
-46 VADELPGREQ
+46 
-56 AQQEQ
+56 
-61 QGITKE
+61 
-67 APSTTSDAEDTVTAS
+67 
-82 VPEIITTPETAN
+82 
-94 IPNGVSEEE
+94 
-103 PELTVVEP
+103 
-111 EPLPETREVEVPRI
+111 VEVPNGKLP
-125 DVEEATTPREESTD
+125 EEQGPTKEVPPTNTDDDDDTVATLQPTVDQIIEPTPPPNGLDGEDSHSPTVATEEREEEGEGEKHTD
-139 PMPEPVPTKDLE
+139 EVPVS
-151 TEAKPTQPADES
+151 APADIES
-163 EDAEDAQGEPAQA
+163 VTITQEPSVGDSSPTTGSGIDENRPSAGDVDADGERLPP
-176 TTTEIPSSPPPQI
+176 TSETPSSPTPQI
-189 ITSSEPSS
+189 VTTSSEPSS
-197 SQPSSPAARPGSSAS
+197 HPSSPSARPGSSSS
-212 SIPSRAPNPPS
+212 SIVPRSNPTP
-223 LQAQLVRYNLP
+223 AQPVRYHLP
-234 NTVFIVQSLEIISA
+234 NTVFIVQTLETIAA

-258 AEAARRALEAL
+258 AEATRRALEAL
-269 KDLAPYA
+269 RDLAPHA
-276 PDPEVVFE
+276 PDPELVFE
-284 PLRLACMTHTTTLVV
+284 PLRLACLTHTTALAVTS
-299 AALDS
+299 LDS

-310 YGYFTTNHS
+310 YGYFTTSPS
-319 SISTTPLIER
+319 SSASTPLIER
-329 AIDTIASC
+329 AIDTIAAC

-363 FIVHGAGLLKSIRQ
+363 FVVHGAGLLKSIRQ
-377 IYNIFLLSRNAANQ
+377 VYNIFLLSRNATNQ
-391 TVAQGALTQMVNVVF
+391 TVAQGALTQMVNAVF

-411 RIAAREA
+411 RIAIREA
-418 RAELGGLQH
+418 RSELGGLQ
-427 QDVGGSTTTVGA
+427 DAGGSTATVNA
-439 AMSTIDGGEGDE
+439 PPSTADGGDGDE
-451 ESSAG
+451 ESNYSG
-456 DTQSQVNGSSPQLA
+456 ETQAQPNGSQTPIT

-492 MDNAPTTVTM
+492 MDNAPTTVT
-502 GRPQSSNGA
+502 
-511 GIQTD
+511 
-516 VQPEVSE
+516 VPEQE
-523 QDLEDEVFTK
+523 AEDEVFTK

-561 GMRSKLLSLHLIL
+561 GMRTS
-574 TILKQHS
+574 
-581 VVFTN
+581 
-586 PLVTIRGSG
+586 
-595 TERPTQFVQAIKQYL
+595 A
-610 CLSLSRNAASSVPW
+610 VPW
-624 VFEMCSEI
+624 VFEICGEI

-655 YLAILENKNS
+655 YLAIIENKNS
-665 SLNQKHS
+665 SIQQKHS
-672 ILGLFERI
+672 ILALFERM

-692 NYDCDRAALDNLFQ
+692 NYDCDRTALDNLFQ
-706 RIMEH
+706 RIIEH
-711 IAKVA
+711 ISKVA
-716 ALPVHMS
+716 ALPVGMS
-723 NVQQQAYIDNH
+723 AIQQNAYIDNH
-734 PRRGTDGHYH
+734 PRRGPDGHYH
-744 LTHIPPSFAAA
+744 LMHIPPSFSVA
-755 SIGAA
+755 SIAAA
-760 PPPGHQTD
+760 PPPGHHTE

-780 SIECLVEALRSL
+780 SMECLVEALRSL
-792 VLWSQKGIE
+792 VSWAQKGIE
-801 AASAQENSRESLDNR
+801 ATSTQENSRGSVDDRESFD
-816 DSFEHTPSRGLSGPG
+816 HTPLKGLSGPG
-831 TPQLDVDRR
+831 TPQLDFDRR
-840 VSSNSDLGSLTV
+840 ISSSSDLNGLAIS
-852 FDDPSQFEKSK
+852 DDPSQFEKSK
-863 LRKNALSECAR
+863 LRKNALTECVR
-874 KFNTKPKHGIKALIE
+874 KFNLKPKHGVKALVE
-889 QGFIKSKEPRDV
+889 QGFIKSKEPRDI
-901 AEFLLSYNSILDK
+901 AEFLLGSNSLLDK

-921 GEGDEENI
+921 GEGDQENI
-929 NIMHAFVDLLDFNRM
+929 DIMHAFVDLLDFTRM
-944 RYVDAL
+944 RYTDAL

-1007 SKIKKRMKKEDFVK
+1007 SKIKKRMTKEDFIK
-1021 NNRGINDGADLPEE
+1021 NNRGINDGSDLPEE
-1035 YLHGI
+1035 YLIGI
-1040 FEEISQN
+1040 FEEIAAN
-1047 EIILEDEKDAI
+1047 EIILESEKDAI
-1058 RESKEATQ
+1058 REGREAAQ

-1118 KTNPTIRFVNA
+1118 KVNTAVRFVSA

-1153 TQDSQDVESIR
+1153 TQDSQDLESIR

-1228 SSWKDVLLAV
+1228 TSWKDVLLAV

-1250 VDEGSLPDMN
+1250 VDEGTLPDMV
-1260 KSLRASTTGDDRRTS
+1260 KSLKAAGDDKRTS
-1275 FHSTRSSKSMR
+1275 FHSTRSSKSIRNKMP
-1286 HKILNYSADV
+1286 NYSADV

-1341 SGSSESPRMFSLQK
+1341 SAASESPRMFSLQK

-1377 LGEHFNNV
+1377 LGDHFNNV

-1407 FLELQELPHF
+1407 FLEIHELPHF
-1417 RFQKDFLKPFE
+1417 RFQKDFLRPFE

-1494 RFGVIIAQG
+1494 RFGVIVAQG

-1551 ADFEHGNGVENGNGV
+1551 VHFEGGVNGAGKRVENGNSV
-1566 ESVMGGGKVK
+1566 ETVMGGGKVK
-1576 TAKEDPMVKFW
+1576 TGKEDPMVKFW

-1614 FDTLVS
+1614 FDTLVT

-1649 EMSRFNNHEDMTVWL
+1649 EMSRFSNHEDMTVWL

-1677 LFTHFFYNLS
+1677 LFTHFFANLS

-1716 QQLILQNVKKLQKE
+1716 QQLILQNVRQLEKE
-1730 HWGKVVGA
+1730 HWGKIVGA

-1743 ERTTAHQLFSA
+1743 DRTTAHQLFSA
-1754 VNNVSTPVPEDA
+1754 FSSISTTVP
-1766 PGTLISGSVEEENE
+1766 SGNSGILSAGSLDEENE
-1780 LNDTAVGTGGLKID
+1780 LNDPVAEGANGLKID
-1794 GLETLEQKEAA
+1794 GLETPGPKDAA
-1805 ATTLGG
+1805 APATLEA
-1811 ETEAEPEAINPAN
+1811 ETEHVEVDIRIEPM
-1824 NGTPQEQQLEDYRP
+1824 QEQQLEDYRP
-1838 AQQAPQI
+1838 TPQQPQI
-1845 AVSVSAARKRY
+1845 AIPVTAARKRY

-1879 NDDVYNLIPSPE
+1879 NNDVYNLIPSPE

-1910 NDKELRMRLFRDGF
+1910 NDKELRMRLFREGF

-1952 EKSERRESRRDV
+1952 DKSERRESRRDV

-1980 VLDRETQ
+1980 ILDRETQ

-1996 VVVDVMDGYLAFPD
+1996 VVVDVMEGYLAFPD
-2010 ADFERNITAFYPV
+2010 PDFERNVTAFYPV
-2023 VVELLRQ
+2023 IVELLRQ
-2030 DLSEDMRKSLMGI
+2030 DLSEEMRRSLMGI
-2043 LRRVGEMKLGAT
+2043 LRRVGEMKLGA
-2055 KPFDGAANG
+2055 KSVDPAVNGAGVA
-2064 GGTGAPVKGRRRAGS
+2064 TTVKGRRRTGS

>member
-1 MSNPEGKPA
+1 MSQ
-10 LPEGESISLPIGKA
+10 S
-24 PSEKEDPVESID
+24 
-36 DYEEVSIDRD
+36 
-46 VADELPGREQ
+46 
-56 AQQEQ
+56 
-61 QGITKE
+61 
-67 APSTTSDAEDTVTAS
+67 
-82 VPEIITTPETAN
+82 
-94 IPNGVSEEE
+94 
-103 PELTVVEP
+103 
-111 EPLPETREVEVPRI
+111 
-125 DVEEATTPREESTD
+125 
-139 PMPEPVPTKDLE
+139 
-151 TEAKPTQPADES
+151 EAKPPLPQGDSIAIPIESTNSDQDEDDLEVVDHPDALSADRDPALEEVPSEDLAVDREDSSPSLPTEDAVPVAEAEVTQPVSHPTESPTDFPDGPATEETPVPVVIVEREVGDEEDEDENAATGVAEITSEGTEAAVAVHESTVGQNTGLGIEGAGSSTVHDGQDAD
-163 EDAEDAQGEPAQA
+163 GERVPS
-176 TTTEIPSSPPPQI
+176 TPEPPSSPTPRI
-189 ITSSEPSS
+189 IATSSEPSS
-197 SQPSSPAARPGSSAS
+197 QPSSPSARPTSSSS
-212 SIPSRAPNPPS
+212 SIPPRPSNPTPIK
-223 LQAQLVRYNLP
+223 AEPVRYHLP
-234 NTVFIVQSLEIISA
+234 NTVFIVQTLETIAA

-258 AEAARRALEAL
+258 AEATRRALEAL
-269 KDLAPYA
+269 RDMAPDA
-276 PDPEVVFE
+276 PDPELVFE
-284 PLRLACMTHTTTLVV
+284 PLRQACLTHTTALVV
-299 AALDS
+299 TSLDS

-310 YGYFTTNHS
+310 YGYFTTTPS
-319 SISTTPLIER
+319 STATTPLIER
-329 AIDTIASC
+329 AIDTIAGC
-337 FIGDVTDDKV
+337 FIGEITDDKV

-363 FIVHGAGLLKSIRQ
+363 FVVHGAGLLKSIRQ
-377 IYNIFLLSRNAANQ
+377 VYNIFLLSRNATNQ
-391 TVAQGALTQMVNVVF
+391 TVAQGALTQMVNAVF

-411 RIAAREA
+411 RIMAREA
-418 RAELGGLQH
+418 RAELGGM
-427 QDVGGSTTTVGA
+427 QDTGGSTVTIGAPPSTVGA
-439 AMSTIDGGEGDE
+439 EEGDE
-451 ESSAG
+451 ESTASG
-456 DTQSQVNGSSPQLA
+456 EQLQPNGSPA

-492 MDNAPTTVTM
+492 MDNAPTTVTV
-502 GRPQSSNGA
+502 RPHSSNGVP
-511 GIQTD
+511 GSHQIELH
-516 VQPEVSE
+516 PEGSQASE
-523 QDLEDEVFTK
+523 YDAEDEVFTK

-551 PEQIADLKCH
+551 PEQVADLKCH

-574 TILKQHS
+574 TILKQHTLI
-581 VVFTN
+581 FTN

-595 TERPTQFVQAIKQYL
+595 TEQPTQFVQAIKQYL
-610 CLSLSRNAASSVPW
+610 CLSLSRNAASAVPW
-624 VFEMCSEI
+624 VFEICSQI
-632 FWLVVRDM
+632 FWLVARDM

-665 SLNQKHS
+665 SLQQKHS

-692 NYDCDRAALDNLFQ
+692 NYDCDRSALDNLFQ
-706 RIMEH
+706 RITEH

-716 ALPVHMS
+716 ALPVGMS
-723 NVQQQAYIDNH
+723 SLQQQAYIDNH
-734 PRRGTDGHYH
+734 PRRGADGHYH
-744 LTHIPPSFAAA
+744 LMHIPPSFSVN

-760 PPPGHQTD
+760 PPPGHQTE
-768 GLYPPEYILKRH
+768 GQYPPEYILKRH
-780 SIECLVEALRSL
+780 SMECLVEALRSL
-792 VLWSQKGIE
+792 VSWAQKGIE
-801 AASAQENSRESLDNR
+801 AASIQNSRESVDNR
-816 DSFEHTPSRGLSGPG
+816 ESLEHTPVKGLSGPG
-831 TPQLDVDRR
+831 TPQLEYERR
-840 VSSNSDLGSLTV
+840 VSSNSDLGVLAIS
-852 FDDPSQFEKSK
+852 DDPSQFEKSK
-863 LRKNALSECAR
+863 LRKNALSECTR
-874 KFNTKPKHGIKALIE
+874 KFNSKPKHGIKALVE

-901 AEFLLSYNSILDK
+901 AEFLLTHNSILDK

-921 GEGDEENI
+921 GEGDQENI
-929 NIMHAFVDLLDFNRM
+929 DIMHAFVDMLDFTRM

-950 RRFLQT
+950 RRFLQN

-1007 SKIKKRMKKEDFVK
+1007 SKIKKRMSKEDFIK
-1021 NNRGINDGADLPEE
+1021 NNRGINDGADLPED
-1035 YLHGI
+1035 YLIGI
-1040 FEEISQN
+1040 FEEIAQN
-1047 EIILEDEKDAI
+1047 EIILEDEKGAI
-1058 RESKEATQ
+1058 RESKESAN

-1107 TLLRSQRTSSK
+1107 TLLRSQRTTK
-1118 KTNPTIRFVNA
+1118 KTSGSVRYVYA

-1153 TQDSQDVESIR
+1153 TQDSQDLESIR

-1216 LDVAQTEGNLLK
+1216 LDVAQTEGNQLK
-1228 SSWKDVLLAV
+1228 TSWKDVLMAV

-1250 VDEGSLPDMN
+1250 VDEGTLPDMV
-1260 KSLRASTTGDDRRTS
+1260 KSLRAGADDNKRNS
-1275 FHSTRSSKSMR
+1275 FHSTRSSKSIR
-1286 HKILNYSADV
+1286 GKVSGYSADV

-1341 SGSSESPRMFSLQK
+1341 SASSENPRMFSLQK

-1407 FLELQELPHF
+1407 FLEIQELPHF

-1494 RFGVIIAQG
+1494 RFSVIVAQG

-1551 ADFEHGNGVENGNGV
+1551 ASFEGPNGVNENGNRM
-1566 ESVMGGGKVK
+1566 ETVMGGAKVK
-1576 TAKEDPMVKFW
+1576 NAKEDPMVKFW

-1614 FDTLVS
+1614 FDTLVT
-1620 YGAAYP
+1620 YGEAYP

-1664 STTMIQALRNLIQ
+1664 STTMIQALRNLIG
-1677 LFTHFFYNLS
+1677 LFTHFFSNLS

-1716 QQLILQNVKKLQKE
+1716 QQLILTNVKKLEKE
-1730 HWGKVVGA
+1730 HWGKIVGA
-1738 FVVLF
+1738 FVILF
-1743 ERTTAHQLFSA
+1743 ERTTAHQLFTALNNIATTVPNSVPGLLSA
-1754 VNNVSTPVPEDA
+1754 GSLDEEVEIIQED
-1766 PGTLISGSVEEENE
+1766 GTN
-1780 LNDTAVGTGGLKID
+1780 GLKID
-1794 GLETLEQKEAA
+1794 LETSKEKEPPATLENDLEPV
-1805 ATTLGG
+1805 
-1811 ETEAEPEAINPAN
+1811 EPE
-1824 NGTPQEQQLEDYRP
+1824 TPVTEISGEQQLEDYRP
-1838 AQQAPQI
+1838 AQKTPQI
-1845 AVSVSAARKRY
+1845 AVPVTAARKRY

-1879 NDDVYNLIPSPE
+1879 NDDVYDLIPSPE

-1910 NDKELRMRLFRDGF
+1910 NDKELRMRLFREGF

-1935 STSAATYISILF
+1935 STSAATYIAILF
-1947 RMFSD
+1947 RMFAD
-1952 EKSERRESRRDV
+1952 DKSERQENRRDV

-1971 CIDIIHGYV
+1971 CIDIVHGYV
-1980 VLDRETQ
+1980 ILDRETQ

-1996 VVVDVMDGYLAFPD
+1996 VIIDVMEGYMAFPD
-2010 ADFERNITAFYPV
+2010 EDFDRNIASFYPV

-2030 DLSEDMRKSLMGI
+2030 DLSEDMRRSLMGI
-2043 LRRVGEMKLGAT
+2043 LRRVGEMKLGA
-2055 KPFDGAANG
+2055 KFVESGGPNG
-2064 GGTGAPVKGRRRAGS
+2064 ILSPVVKGRRRTGS

>member
-10 LPEGESISLPIGKA
+10 LPEGESISIPIGKTS
-24 PSEKEDPVESID
+24 SEKEEPVGSID

-46 VADELPGREQ
+46 VADELPHGEQ
-56 AQQEQ
+56 TQ

-67 APSTTSDAEDTVTAS
+67 VPSTTTDAEETVTAS
-82 VPEIITTPETAN
+82 VPEINTIPETTN
-94 IPNGVSEEE
+94 TPNGRGGEGS
-103 PELTVVEP
+103 ELTVVEP
-111 EPLPETREVEVPRI
+111 EPLPETGEVEVPRI
-125 DVEEATTPREESTD
+125 DVEEATTRQEELTQPTSEPSETKELVTEEK
-139 PMPEPVPTKDLE
+139 PTEPVV
-151 TEAKPTQPADES
+151 ES
-163 EDAEDAQGEPAQA
+163 EDAQGELAQI
-176 TTTEIPSSPPPQI
+176 TEIPSSPPPQI
-189 ITSSEPSS
+189 VTSSEPSS

-212 SIPSRAPNPPS
+212 SLPSRTPNPTPA
-223 LQAQLVRYNLP
+223 QAQPIRYNLP

-319 SISTTPLIER
+319 SISSTPLIER

-377 IYNIFLLSRNAANQ
+377 IYNIFLLSHNAANQ

-411 RIAAREA
+411 RIAVREA

-439 AMSTIDGGEGDE
+439 AMSTVDGGEGDE

-492 MDNAPTTVTM
+492 MDNAPTTVTI
-502 GRPQSSNGA
+502 GRPQSSNSVGN
-511 GIQTD
+511 QTN
-516 VQPEVSE
+516 VHPEVSE
-523 QDLEDEVFTK
+523 QDLEDEIFTK

-595 TERPTQFVQAIKQYL
+595 TEQPTQFVQAIKQYL
-610 CLSLSRNAASSVPW
+610 CLSLSRNAASAVPW

-665 SLNQKHS
+665 TLNQKHS

-723 NVQQQAYIDNH
+723 SVQQQAYIDNH

-768 GLYPPEYILKRH
+768 GLYPQEYILKRH

-792 VLWSQKGIE
+792 VSWSQKGIE
-801 AASAQENSRESLDNR
+801 AASAQENSRESLENR

-831 TPQLDVDRR
+831 TPQLEIDRR
-840 VSSNSDLGSLTV
+840 VSSNSDLNSLAV

-863 LRKNALSECAR
+863 LRKNALSDCAR

-889 QGFIKSKEPRDV
+889 QGFIKSKEPRDI
-901 AEFLLSYNSILDK
+901 AEFLLSFNSILDK

-921 GEGDEENI
+921 GEGDEESI
-929 NIMHAFVDLLDFNRM
+929 NIMHAFVDLLDFTRT

-1007 SKIKKRMKKEDFVK
+1007 TKIKKRMKKEDFVK

-1040 FEEISQN
+1040 FDEISQN

-1058 RESKEATQ
+1058 RESKEANQ

-1118 KTNPTIRFVNA
+1118 KTNTTIRFVNA

-1153 TQDSQDVESIR
+1153 TQDSQDLESIR
-1164 LCMEGFKLAIKISC
+1164 LCMEGFRLAIKISC

-1202 SEMKPKNVEALKVL
+1202 SEMKPKNVEALKIL

-1275 FHSTRSSKSMR
+1275 FHSTRSSKSIR
-1286 HKILNYSADV
+1286 HKMSNYSADV

-1407 FLELQELPHF
+1407 FLEIQELPHF

-1494 RFGVIIAQG
+1494 RFGVIVAQG

-1551 ADFEHGNGVENGNGV
+1551 ADFDHTNSNGFENGNSI
-1566 ESVMGGGKVK
+1566 ESVMGSGKFK

-1626 EAFWDLVCRQL
+1626 EPFWDLVCRQL

-1754 VNNVSTPVPEDA
+1754 VNNVSTAVPGGA
-1766 PGTLISGSVEEENE
+1766 PGILNAGSMEEENE
-1780 LNDTAVGTGGLKID
+1780 LNDTTVDTGGLKID

-1805 ATTLGG
+1805 ATLGG
-1811 ETEAEPEAINPAN
+1811 EIEPEPENTNVNPE
-1824 NGTPQEQQLEDYRP
+1824 TPQEQQLEDYRP
-1838 AQQAPQI
+1838 TQQVPQI

-1910 NDKELRMRLFRDGF
+1910 NDKELRMKLFRDGF

-1947 RMFSD
+1947 RMFAD
-1952 EKSERRESRRDV
+1952 DKSERRESRRDV

-2030 DLSEDMRKSLMGI
+2030 DLSEDMRRSLMGI
-2043 LRRVGEMKLGAT
+2043 LRRVGEMKLGAKT
-2055 KPFDGAANG
+2055 VESGANG
-2064 GGTGAPVKGRRRAGS
+2064 GGGAAANGRRRAGS